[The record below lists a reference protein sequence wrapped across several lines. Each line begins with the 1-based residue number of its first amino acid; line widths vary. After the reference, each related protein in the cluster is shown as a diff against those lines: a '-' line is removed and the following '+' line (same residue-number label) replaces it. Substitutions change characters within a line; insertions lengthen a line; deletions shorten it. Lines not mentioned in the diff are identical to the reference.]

1 MDDTEQLE
9 VEVDTEERIIRLT
22 GEITEESADKCI
34 RALHDLCHEPGEIT
48 MIICSDGGSL
58 DDGFR
63 IIDAMAIARTKECPV
78 NTVVS
83 GKASSMGAMIFCAGV
98 HRTVYRHARIMIHP
112 AYYADETGGTTSR
125 NDAMNMA
132 IELDYFNGL
141 FRQLLSYMSIPSELL
156 ERMMREDVFVG
167 ADDAIKYGI
176 AHGFETEII

>member
-9 VEVDTEERIIRLT
+9 VDIEERIIRLT

-34 RALHDLCHEPGEIT
+34 RSLHDLCKEPGEIT
-48 MIICSDGGSL
+48 MVICSEGGSL

-83 GKASSMGAMIFCAGV
+83 GKASSMSAMIFCTGV

-112 AYYADETGGTTSR
+112 AYYTDDTGGITNR

-132 IELDYFNGL
+132 RELDYFNGL
-141 FRQLLSYMSIPSELL
+141 FQKLLSSMSIPTELL
-156 ERMMREDVFVG
+156 NRMMREDVYIG
-167 ADDAIKYGI
+167 ADDAIQYGI
-176 AHGFETEII
+176 AHEFETEII

>member
-34 RALHDLCHEPGEIT
+34 RTLHELCHEPGEIT

-63 IIDAMAIARTKECPV
+63 IIDAMAISRTKECPV

-112 AYYADETGGTTSR
+112 AYYNGDTGGTTSR

-132 IELDYFNGL
+132 LELDYFNGL
-141 FRQLLSYMSIPSELL
+141 FRKLLSNMSIPPELL
-156 ERMMREDVFVG
+156 DRMLREDVYVG

-176 AHGFETEII
+176 AHEFETEII

>member
-1 MDDTEQLE
+1 MDETEQVE
-9 VEVDTEERIIRLT
+9 VEVDSEERIVRLT

-34 RALHDLCHEPGEIT
+34 RALHELCQEPGEIT
-48 MIICSDGGSL
+48 MVICSDGGSL

-83 GKASSMGAMIFCAGV
+83 GKASSMGAIIFCAGV

-112 AYYADETGGTTSR
+112 AYYTDDAGGTTSR

-132 IELDYFNGL
+132 LELDYFNGL
-141 FRQLLSYMSIPSELL
+141 FRKLLSNMSIPPELL
-156 ERMMREDVFVG
+156 DRMLHEDVYVG
-167 ADDAIKYGI
+167 ADDAIQYGI
-176 AHGFETEII
+176 AHEFETEII

>member
-9 VEVDTEERIIRLT
+9 VEVDAEERIIRLT
-22 GEITEESADKCI
+22 GEITEASADKCI
-34 RALHDLCHEPGEIT
+34 RALHDLCREPGEIT

-63 IIDAMAIARTKECPV
+63 IIDAMAIARTKDCPV
-78 NTVVS
+78 NTVAS

-112 AYYADETGGTTSR
+112 AYYSDDAGGITSR

-132 IELDYFNGL
+132 LELDYFNGL
-141 FRQLLSYMSIPSELL
+141 FRKLLSSMPIPPELL
-156 ERMMREDVFVG
+156 DRMMREDVYIG

-176 AHGFETEII
+176 AHEFETEII

>member
-9 VEVDTEERIIRLT
+9 IDTEERIIRLT

-34 RALHDLCHEPGEIT
+34 RTLHELCSEPGEIT
-48 MIICSDGGSL
+48 MVICSDGGSL

-63 IIDAMAIARTKECPV
+63 IIDAMTIARTKECPV

-112 AYYADETGGTTSR
+112 AYYTDDTGGITNR

-132 IELDYFNGL
+132 LELDYFNGL
-141 FRQLLSYMSIPSELL
+141 FRKLLSSMPIPSELL
-156 ERMMREDVFVG
+156 DRMMREDVYIG
-167 ADDAIKYGI
+167 ADDAIRYGI
-176 AHGFETEII
+176 AHEFETEII

>member
-1 MDDTEQLE
+1 MDDTEQL
-9 VEVDTEERIIRLT
+9 EVDTEERIIRLT

-34 RALHDLCHEPGEIT
+34 RSLHELCNEPGEIT

-63 IIDAMAIARTKECPV
+63 IIDAMVIAHTKKCPV

-83 GKASSMGAMIFCAGV
+83 GKASSMSAMIFCTGV
-98 HRTVYRHARIMIHP
+98 HRTVYRHSRIMIHP
-112 AYYADETGGTTSR
+112 AYYTDDTGGITSR

-132 IELDYFNGL
+132 LELDYFNGL
-141 FRQLLSYMSIPSELL
+141 FRKLLSNMPIPSELID
-156 ERMMREDVFVG
+156 RMMREDVYIG

-176 AHGFETEII
+176 AHEFETEII